1 LGIIKLNS
9 FAISKFDII
18 YIFFSY
24 SDDKLSGR
32 PLQKE
37 ASHLSNE
44 FCEAIASMSKSFLK
58 QLEPVKIFSLLI
70 CIAYNEMLYKIYHA
84 IHLI

>member
-1 LGIIKLNS
+1 MGIIKLNS

-44 FCEAIASMSKSFLK
+44 FFEAIGSMSKSFLK
-58 QLEPVKIFSLLI
+58 Q
-70 CIAYNEMLYKIYHA
+70 
-84 IHLI
+84 